1 MIASDSHVGSTLYI
15 PESDVSYRP
24 SNESI
29 EQYNVDKQYDLR
41 FVQMQFSCLH
51 LKLVF
56 ICLVCFNVHLMLSTT
71 NCLTGVTVLKKKK
84 FFVYKFVNIKML
96 YLTFLSVPDA
106 LYIIDTLLIL
116 TQCLQRYNRG
126 IGGGNSRRV
135 GESDC
140 TRRG

>member
-1 MIASDSHVGSTLYI
+1 MYIILFSELTILTIDDFIVSDSHDDSTYI
-15 PESDVSYRP
+15 PESDVSHRP

-29 EQYNVDKQYDLR
+29 EQFNVETHYDFR

-96 YLTFLSVPDA
+96 YLTFLSVTD
-106 LYIIDTLLIL
+106 L
-116 TQCLQRYNRG
+116 C
-126 IGGGNSRRV
+126 SKHH
-135 GESDC
+135 
-140 TRRG
+140 